1 MSLTGNSEELLS
13 RSFGQPYNRK
23 FKRDILGRSKR
34 AYIRTLI
41 KSHICVLN
49 ICRTTISRTTGRS
62 QRVAVVRN
70 TCRITTDQDA
80 RRNHKTGSSRGLITE
95 CSFEVR
101 CVLINV
107 RIQDLP
113 IRYFFLFLDLTSYLS
128 YPDELENW

>member
-101 CVLINV
+101 CVCNIS
-107 RIQDLP
+107 RPQP
-113 IRYFFLFLDLTSYLS
+113 IRKSSIHRIPSIQMGLIIYRTISGM
-128 YPDELENW
+128 